1 MYVFRK
7 IGETDGG
14 LGIGET
20 DMSENGAR
28 IVALDKARM
37 QAMADRDVWQNRGG
51 RWRMV
56 AWPSTG
62 LPD

>member
-1 MYVFRK
+1 
-7 IGETDGG
+7 
-14 LGIGET
+14 
-20 DMSENGAR
+20 MSENGAR